1 MREKVLYT
9 LAAAAGLLLVRNL
22 YMMLLILP
30 DEKNQ
35 GAIWRIFYF
44 HFPAAMTAG
53 TCALTAV
60 VASALYLSRR
70 NLKYDALAVAVTE
83 VGLLFGAMVLMTG
96 MIWARIIWGLWWAW
110 DARLTSTLIVWL
122 MYASYLMLRR
132 ATDDP
137 NERARNSAVLSI
149 FIAPGIF
156 ITWKSI
162 EWWRTIHPGPV
173 ISIRGGGG
181 MAPGMESLA
190 YWNLLALATLASVL
204 LAVRMRQEERIRAI
218 ESLRRAA
225 HAF

>member
-1 MREKVLYT
+1 MREKVLYG
-9 LAAAAGLLLVRNL
+9 LAAAATILLLRNL
-22 YMMLLILP
+22 YMMLLVLP

-44 HFPAAMTAG
+44 HFPAAMTAA
-53 TCALTAV
+53 TCALTAL
-60 VASALYLSRR
+60 VASSLYLIRR
-70 NLKYDALAVAVTE
+70 NLKHDALAVAATE
-83 VGLLFGAMVLMTG
+83 VALVFGAMVLMTG
-96 MIWARIIWGLWWAW
+96 MIWARIIWGIWWAW

-149 FIAPGIF
+149 FIAPGIY

-190 YWNLLALATLASVL
+190 YWNLLALATLAVVII
-204 LAVRMRQEERIRAI
+204 AVRLRQEERIRAI